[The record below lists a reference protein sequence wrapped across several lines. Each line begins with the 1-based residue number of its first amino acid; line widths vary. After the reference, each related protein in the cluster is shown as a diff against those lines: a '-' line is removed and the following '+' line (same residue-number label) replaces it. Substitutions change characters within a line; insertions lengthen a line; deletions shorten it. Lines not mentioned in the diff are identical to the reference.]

1 MKKLLFC
8 SIILFLTNCSTDDFS
23 EKYVLLH
30 ETPPEGLK
38 IRLVEG
44 DEVTRYFYHANGFV
58 DSIAK
63 VGKEVI
69 TTEKFIYNDQNQI
82 IKQKTYKKKT
92 TETLFSI
99 YTTSFFTYNFKNQI
113 ASTKTYNDNNILKE
127 KSVHNYNEDGTLY
140 NPTHIV
146 KDGNLIQQNAKGLSN
161 TFTFDTHRN
170 PFFNI
175 YPKAYRILKYI
186 NKNNIT
192 LQVTQATNY
201 TNGYAY
207 TLRYNEQGYIIQKL
221 NPYNPNNSYLS
232 NYYYD

>member
-63 VGKEVI
+63 VGKDVI

-99 YTTSFFTYNFKNQI
+99 YTTSFFTYNYRSEEHTSELQSRENLVCRLLLEKK
-113 ASTKTYNDNNILKE
+113 KT
-127 KSVHNYNEDGTLY
+127 
-140 NPTHIV
+140 
-146 KDGNLIQQNAKGLSN
+146 
-161 TFTFDTHRN
+161 
-170 PFFNI
+170 
-175 YPKAYRILKYI
+175 
-186 NKNNIT
+186 
-192 LQVTQATNY
+192 
-201 TNGYAY
+201 
-207 TLRYNEQGYIIQKL
+207 EQK
-221 NPYNPNNSYLS
+221 
-232 NYYYD
+232 